1 MCKND
6 KLLNLKTKLM
16 EYALVTGASRGIG
29 KATAI
34 RLAKKGCGIVINYK
48 TNDES
53 AQATLN
59 EIKTLGVQA
68 ELLKFD
74 VSSESEIES
83 ALEKWEIEHPDDY
96 ISVLVN
102 NAGIRKDN
110 LMIFMQNDEW
120 HHVIDTTMNGFFYIT
135 RRLLKNM
142 LTHRHGRI
150 INITSLSGIKG
161 MPGQTNYSAAKAA
174 LIGATKALAQ
184 EVAKRKVTVN
194 AIAPGFI
201 ETDMTEDLDVAEL
214 KKLVPAGRFGKPEE
228 VAALAEFLASDEAE
242 YITGQVIQVNGGLY
256 T

>member
-1 MCKND
+1 
-6 KLLNLKTKLM
+6 M

-201 ETDMTEDLDVAEL
+201 ETDMTADLDVAEL